1 MQRKTR
7 ILNYRRNPTRN
18 GFAMIMAIF
27 FMIIMAT
34 LMLYML
40 GSTTETAQRTTNDYL
55 QEQAQLIAKSATEYA
70 ILKVSGYNRA
80 GPDNI
85 PGNTDDTCL
94 DNFTATYPASLLNVT
109 VNISYFGFGAIF
121 GCSNIVDQI
130 QTPESNGTM
139 LIDVYVESDSSL
151 HLDEPVRYHRRT
163 LQKL

>member
-1 MQRKTR
+1 MQRKTG
-7 ILNYRRNPTRN
+7 ILNYRRNPTRS

-40 GSTTETAQRTTNDYL
+40 GATTETAQRTTNDYL

-70 ILKVSGYNRA
+70 ILKVSGHDRA
-80 GPDNI
+80 TG
-85 PGNTDDTCL
+85 CL
-94 DNFTATYPASLLNVT
+94 NSFTATYPSAELDVT
-109 VNISYFGFGAIF
+109 VDISYFGFGAIA
-121 GCSNIVDQI
+121 GCDNIVSNI

-139 LIDVYVESDSSL
+139 LIDVYVQSNSSL
-151 HLDEPVRYHRRT
+151 NLDEPIRFHRRT